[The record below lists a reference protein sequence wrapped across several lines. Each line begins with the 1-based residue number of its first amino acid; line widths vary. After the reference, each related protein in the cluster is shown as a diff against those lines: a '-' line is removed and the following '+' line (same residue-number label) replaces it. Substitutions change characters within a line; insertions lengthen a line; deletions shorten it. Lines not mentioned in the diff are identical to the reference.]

1 MNNPQRELGSFKK
14 FLGRSENEDS
24 SGDFQVPRKISQLK
38 SLDQRIEELGKEHRN
53 MVKRLSDTT
62 AEGIEEA
69 LRDYF
74 ARDEHVFLKFFLT
87 KDYRP
92 VWLERNTDKVFFDIE
107 TLFLPNNKEVQ
118 RKTNKNSHYIEHQRL
133 GIAVSIDD
141 NGKVRCWDETEVS
154 DFIDYL
160 LEFEEIITF
169 NGLKF
174 DNFILKGYID
184 NEDKFQSLY
193 NRSFDLMQ
201 YDKHLINKTRRSLN
215 QIANYYLQEGKY
227 GISDSRNVPQLL
239 REGSPRKKRELWR
252 YCYKDVYLLV
262 KLYEHLEINIGG
274 RVKFQEVYQGT
285 IGRDFEGFVIGEM
298 ESLSPEQIEQLR
310 FYTTPPP
317 TYKG

>member
-24 SGDFQVPRKISQLK
+24 SEDFQVPRKISRLK
-38 SLDQRIEELGKEHRN
+38 SLDQRIEELGREHRN

-62 AEGIEEA
+62 AEGIEEV

-74 ARDEHVFLKFFLT
+74 ARDENIFLKFFLVE
-87 KDYRP
+87 DYRP

-107 TLFLPNNKEVQ
+107 TLFLPNNEEVQKEVDE
-118 RKTNKNSHYIEHQRL
+118 NSHYIEHQRL
-133 GIAVSIDD
+133 GIAVSIDG

-160 LEFEEIITF
+160 LEFEEVITF

-174 DNFILKGYID
+174 DNFLLKGYID

-201 YDKHLINKTRRSLN
+201 YDKHLINGTRRSLN
-215 QIANYYLQEGKY
+215 QMANYYLHEGKY

-262 KLYEHLEINIGG
+262 KLYEELEINIGG
-274 RVKFQEVYQGT
+274 RVKFQEVYQEM
-285 IGRDFEGFVIGEM
+285 IGRGFEGFVIGEM
-298 ESLSPEQIEQLR
+298 ESLSSEQTEQLR